1 MSADD
6 IQQPDTGT
14 VTVAAEA
21 VRALAARHA
30 ADADSSRKLAREVA
44 DAVRDAGFARHFV
57 GREHGGAEGTFA
69 ELTEAVATVARSC
82 ASTAWYAS
90 LAAYSGRIA
99 SHLPQEGRKALW
111 ADGPDTVIA
120 TALMPAGRAVR
131 ADGGWRLSG
140 RWGYVSGIDFAD
152 WALVCAVV
160 PAAGGEGPPAM
171 RFFALPW
178 GTWTVDNTWDSVG
191 MRATGSHTVNV
202 QDILVADHLSFDR
215 QELLTGRNSSSDRPV
230 HNVPLQAVAGL
241 PFVAPVVGSALGAL
255 DAAAATVTGRRR
267 TPANEVKLVRA
278 AGLIAAARLLVE
290 ENAATADTH
299 KLDRGLLARAERNAT
314 TAAEILRD
322 AAGLLVALAGTGGLG
337 EAHEL
342 QRHWRD
348 ITSATSHVALQYET
362 SAAKSHATAL
372 LGPAPE

>member
-1 MSADD
+1 MPAEK
-6 IQQPDTGT
+6 QLDTGT
-14 VTVAAEA
+14 AGAAEV
-21 VRALAARHA
+21 VRALAARYA
-30 ADADSSRKLAREVA
+30 ADADNSRKLSREVA

-69 ELTEAVATVARSC
+69 ELTRAVVDVARGC

-99 SHLPQEGRKALW
+99 SHLPREGREAVW

-120 TALMPAGRAVR
+120 TALMPAGRAVK

-140 RWGYVSGIDFAD
+140 RWNYVSGIDFAG
-152 WALVCAVV
+152 WALLCAVV
-160 PAAGGEGPPAM
+160 PGAEGPPAI
-171 RFFALPW
+171 RFFTLPW
-178 GTWTVDNTWDSVG
+178 GTWTVENTWDSVG
-191 MRATGSHTVNV
+191 MRATGSHTVTV
-202 QDILVADHLSFDR
+202 EDVLVAEHLSFDR

-241 PFVAPVVGSALGAL
+241 PFVAPVVGAALGAL

-278 AGLIAAARLLVE
+278 AGRIDAARLLVE
-290 ENAATADTH
+290 QNADAADSQR
-299 KLDRGLLARAERNAT
+299 LDRGLLARAERNAT

-322 AAGLLVALAGTGGLG
+322 SAGLLVALAGTGGLG
-337 EAHEL
+337 ETHAL

-362 SAAKSHATAL
+362 SAAKSHANAL
-372 LGPAPE
+372 LGPTEE